1 MDEHHEGEAPAG
13 PSSAVRSRFW
23 AGLNHASDRQSAD
36 RDDDQG
42 STSTRRTRAGPLP
55 EHPSPPHV
63 GTNGPDPRAPLR
75 LASVVRADG
84 RGTR

>member
-42 STSTRRTRAGPLP
+42 LDVDAADPGGTTAGAHESSARRDQRP
-55 EHPSPPHV
+55 
-63 GTNGPDPRAPLR
+63 
-75 LASVVRADG
+75 
-84 RGTR
+84 